1 MPVLLWAVLHYSQA
15 HNDFK
20 IMSNEKK
27 KINGRIL
34 TGRLEMRLS
43 EEVEIALLNLIGDSG
58 RTKTDVVR
66 ECILGKQLK
75 YHLTDDEIEIY
86 RSFAEIRGDFRAIK
100 NALKSRTREER
111 LRLFRNDEF
120 MEQWLAVVDQCIEQW
135 GRVIDKMI
143 DRP

>member
-1 MPVLLWAVLHYSQA
+1 
-15 HNDFK
+15 
-20 IMSNEKK
+20 
-27 KINGRIL
+27 
-34 TGRLEMRLS
+34 MRLS

-120 MEQWLAVVDQCIEQW
+120 MEQWLAVVEQW